1 MNISVSEARER
12 FAEIVNRVQYG
23 GERVVIEKRGKP
35 SVVLVSLEEAAFL
48 DEMEDRLLGKMA
60 DEAKAEMERDGV
72 TIPWESVKTD
82 LKLP

>member
-1 MNISVSEARER
+1 MHISVSEAREK

-35 SVVLVSLEEAAFL
+35 SVVLVSLEAAAFF
-48 DEMEDRLLGKMA
+48 DEMEDRLLAKMA

-72 TIPWESVKTD
+72 TIPWESVKAD